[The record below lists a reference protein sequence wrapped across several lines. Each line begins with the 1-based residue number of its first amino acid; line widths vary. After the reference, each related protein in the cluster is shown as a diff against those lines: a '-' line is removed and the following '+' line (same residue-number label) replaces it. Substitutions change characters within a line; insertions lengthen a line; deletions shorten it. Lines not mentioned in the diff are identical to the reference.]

1 MEYEYKKPIKTKKL
15 FASFSYYKLKVG
27 ENFIH
32 YVIGLGSKG
41 YGVGG
46 VEEILNQ
53 ALMIP
58 RVFGGWKTM
67 GKKPKLVARMS
78 LRSSQHH
85 GSTMTNVMKSDL
97 PDTVQDV
104 MQANHQNG
112 APGIDKSYHV
122 LRG

>member
-1 MEYEYKKPIKTKKL
+1 M
-15 FASFSYYKLKVG
+15 FASFSYYKLKAR
-27 ENFIH
+27 EHFIH

-67 GKKPKLVARMS
+67 GKKPKLVAGVS
-78 LRSSQHH
+78 LRSSQCH
-85 GSTMTNVMKSDL
+85 GSTMTNAMKSNL
-97 PDTVQDV
+97 SNTVWDV
-104 MQANHQNG
+104 VQANHQSG
-112 APGIDKSYHV
+112 APSVDKSYRV
-122 LRG
+122 LHS